1 MSESETPKL
10 IIDSDWKA
18 QAQAEKEKLSQQE
31 QERSAKAGERG
42 GDAEGMPPPDFRT
55 LVGMLATQA
64 LMYMGAIPD
73 EQGRAMVA
81 LDVAAHYTD
90 MLEML
95 SSKTKGNLSKDEEEE
110 LTEVVRELRAR
121 FVQLTGMVAEA
132 RKKQASGGGQGSG
145 GAGGVPGVGGAP
157 GAASFEFP
165 GST

>member
-1 MSESETPKL
+1 MAEADKPKL

-18 QAQAEKEKLSQQE
+18 QAQAEKEKLAE
-31 QERSAKAGERG
+31 QEKQRAQEAGHA
-42 GDAEGMPPPDFRT
+42 DPHGMPPADFRT

-90 MLEML
+90 MLAML
-95 SSKTKGNLSKDEEEE
+95 EEKTKGNLEKEEQEE
-110 LTEVVRELRAR
+110 LSEVVRELRAR

-132 RKKQASGGGQGSG
+132 RRRQASGEAPASG
-145 GAGGVPGVGGAP
+145 GMGASGGPS
-157 GAASFEFP
+157 ASFDFP

>member
-1 MSESETPKL
+1 MADAEKPKL

-18 QAQAEKEKLSQQE
+18 QAQAEKEKLAQQE
-31 QERSAKAGERG
+31 QERASKAGAQGEG
-42 GDAEGMPPPDFRT
+42 EHGMPPADFRT

-90 MLEML
+90 LLQTLAE
-95 SSKTKGNLSKDEEEE
+95 KTKGNLTDEENEE

-132 RKKQASGGGQGSG
+132 RRKQAAGGGAQPGGFGGGSG
-145 GAGGVPGVGGAP
+145 SGPTP
-157 GAASFEFP
+157 SPFDFP

>member
-1 MSESETPKL
+1 MSDADQPKL

-18 QAQAEKEKLSQQE
+18 QAQAEKEKLAQQE
-31 QERSAKAGERG
+31 QQRAAEQGAH
-42 GDAEGMPPPDFRT
+42 GDHEGMPPADFRT

-90 MLEML
+90 LL
-95 SSKTKGNLSKDEEEE
+95 QTLADKTKGNLTKDESEE

-132 RKKQASGGGQGSG
+132 RSRQAAGGGG
-145 GAGGVPGVGGAP
+145 GAGGPGGPGGAGQ
-157 GAASFEFP
+157 GATGFNFP
-165 GST
+165 SST

>member
-1 MSESETPKL
+1 MSDADKPKL

-18 QAQAEKEKLSQQE
+18 QAQAEKEKLAQQE
-31 QERSAKAGERG
+31 QRRAAEHGAH
-42 GDAEGMPPPDFRT
+42 GDPEGMPPADFRT

-90 MLEML
+90 LL
-95 SSKTKGNLSKDEEEE
+95 QTLADKTKGNLTKDESEE

-132 RKKQASGGGQGSG
+132 RKRQATG
-145 GAGGVPGVGGAP
+145 GAGGAGGPGGG
-157 GAASFEFP
+157 GTGGFYFP
-165 GST
+165 STT

>member
-1 MSESETPKL
+1 MSDADKPKL

-18 QAQAEKEKLSQQE
+18 QAQAEKEKLTQQE
-31 QERSAKAGERG
+31 QQRAAEQGDR
-42 GDAEGMPPPDFRT
+42 GDAEGMPPADFRT

-90 MLEML
+90 LL
-95 SSKTKGNLSKDEEEE
+95 QTLADKTKGNLSKDEDEE
-110 LTEVVRELRAR
+110 LKEVVRELRAR

-132 RKKQASGGGQGSG
+132 RKRQA
-145 GAGGVPGVGGAP
+145 AGGPADAGGPGPAAP
-157 GAASFEFP
+157 GFNFP
-165 GST
+165 SST

>member
-1 MSESETPKL
+1 MSDADKPKL

-18 QAQAEKEKLSQQE
+18 QAQAEKEKLAQQE
-31 QERSAKAGERG
+31 QQKAAERG
-42 GDAEGMPPPDFRT
+42 DRADADGMPPADFRT

-90 MLEML
+90 LLQTLAE
-95 SSKTKGNLSKDEEEE
+95 KTKGNLTKDEDEE

-132 RKKQASGGGQGSG
+132 RKRQASDRSG
-145 GAGGVPGVGGAP
+145 GASGQGPAP
-157 GAASFEFP
+157 FDFP
-165 GST
+165 SST

>member
-1 MSESETPKL
+1 MSESEKPKL

-31 QERSAKAGERG
+31 QERSAKAEERG
-42 GDAEGMPPPDFRT
+42 GDPNGMPPPDFRT

-95 SSKTKGNLSKDEEEE
+95 STKTKGNLSKEEDEE

-132 RKKQASGGGQGSG
+132 RKKQA
-145 GAGGVPGVGGAP
+145 AEGGAP
-157 GAASFEFP
+157 ASPGGQPGAGQFDFP

>member
-1 MSESETPKL
+1 MSESEKPKL

-31 QERSAKAGERG
+31 QERAAKSDERG
-42 GDAEGMPPPDFRT
+42 GQEGMPPPDFRT

-95 SSKTKGNLSKDEEEE
+95 SAKTKGNLSKEEEEE

-132 RKKQASGGGQGSG
+132 RKKQA
-145 GAGGVPGVGGAP
+145 AEGGAP
-157 GAASFEFP
+157 GAAGAPGGQPGAGQFDFP

>member
-1 MSESETPKL
+1 MAESETPKL

-18 QAQAEKEKLSQQE
+18 QAQAEKEKLARQE
-31 QERSAKAGERG
+31 QDRSAKAAERG
-42 GDAEGMPPPDFRT
+42 GDPDGMPPPDFRT

-95 SSKTKGNLSKDEEEE
+95 SSKTKGNLSKEEEEE

-132 RKKQASGGGQGSG
+132 RKKQA
-145 GAGGVPGVGGAP
+145 AGGDPADSAGG
-157 GAASFEFP
+157 P
-165 GST
+165 GSFDFPAST